1 MVSDNAV
8 RWSSPIGQIEKKM
21 RSIACPASVSRQHF
35 YISPYHH
42 QQSVVLNMNERS
54 CFSLRTFM
62 RQTRTYFIV
71 AATFALRVLYKN
83 IQDCSWKLVV
93 VTLLRACCTL
103 FPYIPLYA
111 LLMII
116 MIPLGEGGGG
126 VILFGCVCLC
136 DGASLHGLV
145 NLLDAPWQRRT
156 KWLAFKILAVLIPS
170 PLLKNISENDDDD
183 DAGLCLYLAPS
194 PFLHV
199 CRLREDERN
208 ERALKGSKGRYIKE
222 KEY

>member
-1 MVSDNAV
+1 MRSHFSLLFKLVPFGNFLPWVYGFRQCRSLEQPT
-8 RWSSPIGQIEKKM
+8 RPHRGKM
-21 RSIACPASVSRQHF
+21 RSIACPASVSRRHF

-42 QQSVVLNMNERS
+42 QQSVVLNINERS

-62 RQTRTYFIV
+62 RQTRTCFIV

-83 IQDCSWKLVV
+83 IQDCSWKLAV

-126 VILFGCVCLC
+126 WFYSAVCVCVPLC
-136 DGASLHGLV
+136 MA
-145 NLLDAPWQRRT
+145 
-156 KWLAFKILAVLIPS
+156 
-170 PLLKNISENDDDD
+170 
-183 DAGLCLYLAPS
+183 
-194 PFLHV
+194 
-199 CRLREDERN
+199 
-208 ERALKGSKGRYIKE
+208 
-222 KEY
+222 